1 MPGVVRVGDRV
12 PSVTLGRVGTSGIE
26 AVVLQPMLAAKRAV
40 LVGVVGAFTPICTKD
55 HALEFVTNAPRLRA
69 MGYDPIVCIAPND
82 PFAVAAWEQS
92 LGDTAGVVFLSDGNL
107 DLARALGLTMRA
119 RDLHFGERPR
129 RYLLLV
135 HDNVIHR
142 MTVEP
147 DGTSVTCTGQN
158 SVVEAP

>member
-1 MPGVVRVGDRV
+1 MGDRV
-12 PSVTLGRVGTSGIE
+12 PSVTLGRVGASGIDGV
-26 AVVLQPMLAAKRAV
+26 ALQPMLALKRAV

-55 HALEFVTNAPRLRA
+55 HTLEFITNAPRLRA
-69 MGYDPIVCIAPND
+69 MGYDPIICIAPND
-82 PFAVAAWEQS
+82 PWTVAAWEQS

-107 DLARALGLTMRA
+107 DLARAIGVTVTA
-119 RDLHFGERPR
+119 RDLHLGERPR

-147 DGTSVTCTGQN
+147 DGTSLTCTGQN
-158 SVVEAP
+158 TIVEGG